1 MSNSESNT
9 TEKGAFAAALVF
21 YCLVAFEFF
30 YMTTPFAVY
39 FYSGYGPGLD
49 LIADFGALNWLLR
62 FFMPHIARE
71 TSSVLINYHE
81 YFGMALFLGGIAAF
95 SIGAAQIYFNKL
107 RKKGAE
113 VTKGL
118 YRSIRHPQYLA
129 LMASGFGMVI
139 VWPRYLVLIAFV
151 TLAFVYVILAR
162 TEDGIC
168 LRRFPGYQ
176 AYHDQTGMFLPRWL
190 EKPFRSFPRTNHRL
204 LSIAIWLLAYVAAL
218 AAAVALAFATNGHA
232 VRSLYGLFEK
242 DSAIIS
248 VSVVPEAKLRVVAGL
263 AMQDNEVKRL
273 LAEAAQSTGGPQK
286 IIGYVLRT
294 DVYVS
299 EIPMVLPPNA
309 SFGHMRT
316 SNAQTS
322 HYKII
327 LTQAI
332 FANGMDASG
341 RDIVSTAINKRAI
354 VEVHI
359 DLASDQIKGQMSGH
373 IVQRL
378 MPPELAFYRGMPVPF
393 IDCFVELW

>member
-1 MSNSESNT
+1 MSNPEANP
-9 TEKGAFAAALVF
+9 TEKGAFVAALVF

-30 YMTTPFAVY
+30 YMATPFAVY
-39 FYSGYGPGLD
+39 FYSVYGPGLD
-49 LIADFGALNWLLR
+49 LIENFGASTWLLR

-95 SIGAAQIYFNKL
+95 LAGAVQIYVNKI

-118 YRSIRHPQYLA
+118 YKSIRHPQYLA
-129 LMASGFGMVI
+129 LMASGLGMVI
-139 VWPRYLVLIAFV
+139 VWPRYLVLLAFV

-162 TEDGIC
+162 TEEGIC
-168 LRRFPGYQ
+168 LRKFPGYK

-204 LSIAIWLLAYVAAL
+204 LRVAIWLLAYVAVL
-218 AAAVALAFATNGHA
+218 AAAVALAVAINGHA

-248 VSVVPEAKLRVVAGL
+248 VGVIPEAKLRAIVGL
-263 AMQDNEVKRL
+263 AMQDTEVKQW

-286 IIGYVLRT
+286 IMGYVLPT

-309 SFGHMRT
+309 SFGHLRT
-316 SNAQTS
+316 TKAPTN

-327 LTQAI
+327 LTHAI
-332 FANGMDASG
+332 FANGMDANG
-341 RDIVSTAINKRAI
+341 RDIVSTAINKRA
-354 VEVHI
+354 VAEVHI
-359 DLASDQIKGQMSGH
+359 DLASDQLEGQTKGR

-378 MPPELAFYRGMPVPF
+378 KPPELAFYRGMPVP
-393 IDCFVELW
+393 LY